1 MNKEKLVNV
10 VCDVVEQ
17 FKKLKRYS
25 VNTGEGIS
33 VYPSSNGP
41 FVEYHD
47 VKKLCDR
54 LKFEMENIEFNEHEK
69 NRLQVAPGA
78 GA

>member
-25 VNTGEGIS
+25 VNTGEGIT
-33 VYPSSNGP
+33 VYPSSDGP

-54 LKFEMENIEFNEHEK
+54 LKFEMEDMEFDENEK
-69 NRLQVAPGA
+69 NRLSQIFFMDI
-78 GA
+78 